1 MIEEVDLSGTP
12 CFAPDTKL
20 TGLKK
25 INFIFGPNG
34 SGKTTLSNK
43 IQAIDLKDQETDIEE
58 IAVFNRDYIKDAFRT
73 CQAPGHITLGKQS
86 STLQDEINAL
96 GLKLE
101 EEKNKAEQIS
111 NEIEKA
117 KSEREKLLT
126 VTLGNLGDRRKKLAA
141 SLKDYDSLYPKS
153 NPLIPGTNPALFSRL
168 REFDKE
174 NTSQSEVQHKNLE
187 DIIQMLRLIPEAGAK
202 EISDISTPDPKYSLT
217 RIDNLLNTTV
227 SLNTESPISTFIDQ
241 HKLHNWIRQGLSTV
255 EQNDLSTCPFCQQDL
270 TEQIVSELK
279 QLFDKE
285 HESQINAIKQAI
297 RQIEEYADTCNTLT
311 QTLATN
317 PDYQVID
324 CKSSIQTINNSLKD
338 VQHIQDRLA
347 RKLTET
353 NTSFTSELTEDPFQT
368 ISEQISCIS
377 SQIKAYNASIR
388 AGKSKRKN
396 DLQAARDALYH
407 FLTATEFRET
417 LDTYNQTLE
426 AIDRDAPTELEL
438 KSIKHRM
445 REIRATIAEKQAA
458 TTQVGE
464 KMAFINLILSYIGFN
479 SFSLTLP
486 DHSTDTFKHQPSS
499 GQYVLVRHNSDGSTE
514 PIDTSTLSE
523 GERTL
528 LTFLY
533 FIAKYYDDDKS
544 TTSSPLPPTLLVID
558 DPIASTDAET
568 FFLITNIIRRLLDEV
583 ADPEG
588 THFVKQV
595 IITSHNTRFL
605 KEAAFSFLSQ
615 KKGDS
620 PARFFRI
627 AKEESGSMVFGP
639 DLSSHITNEYNDL
652 WAEVRRCKAKI
663 ACAQS
668 NGEAPPR
675 FPLLGNTMRR
685 IIESYFLDIGEM
697 GTITSLSKS
706 RNKKVAIL
714 LAFCNSSSHS
724 SIGSEI
730 YEILSWSP
738 RQLLAAFEEVFKSVD
753 GGAHAGHYK
762 MMIQERKADRIASQH
777 K

>member
-96 GLKLE
+96 DLKLE

-174 NTSQSEVQHKNLE
+174 HAPQSEVQHKNLE

-227 SLNTESPISTFIDQ
+227 SLSTESPISTFIDQ

-255 EQNDLSTCPFCQQDL
+255 EQNDLSTRPFCQQDL

-285 HESQINAIKQAI
+285 HESHINAIKQAI
-297 RQIEEYADTCNTLT
+297 RQIEDYADTCNTLT
-311 QTLATN
+311 QTLATY

-324 CKSSIQTINNSLKD
+324 YKSSIQTINNSLKD

-353 NTSFTSELTEDPFQT
+353 NTSFTSKLTEDPFQT

-438 KSIKHRM
+438 KSIKHSM
-445 REIRATIAEKQAA
+445 RDIRATIAEKQAA

-663 ACAQS
+663 ACAQN

>member
-1 MIEEVDLSGTP
+1 MVIHSARP
-12 CFAPDTKL
+12 QAAR
-20 TGLKK
+20 
-25 INFIFGPNG
+25 
-34 SGKTTLSNK
+34 TTQN
-43 IQAIDLKDQETDIEE
+43 
-58 IAVFNRDYIKDAFRT
+58 
-73 CQAPGHITLGKQS
+73 
-86 STLQDEINAL
+86 
-96 GLKLE
+96 
-101 EEKNKAEQIS
+101 
-111 NEIEKA
+111 
-117 KSEREKLLT
+117 
-126 VTLGNLGDRRKKLAA
+126 
-141 SLKDYDSLYPKS
+141 
-153 NPLIPGTNPALFSRL
+153 NPLKTNGP
-168 REFDKE
+168 
-174 NTSQSEVQHKNLE
+174 KN
-187 DIIQMLRLIPEAGAK
+187 
-202 EISDISTPDPKYSLT
+202 PDPS
-217 RIDNLLNTTV
+217 
-227 SLNTESPISTFIDQ
+227 
-241 HKLHNWIRQGLSTV
+241 
-255 EQNDLSTCPFCQQDL
+255 
-270 TEQIVSELK
+270 
-279 QLFDKE
+279 
-285 HESQINAIKQAI
+285 NAIKQAI
-297 RQIEEYADTCNTLT
+297 RQIEDYADTCNTLT

-353 NTSFTSELTEDPFQT
+353 NTSFTSKLTEDPFQA

-377 SQIKAYNASIR
+377 SQIKAYNANIR

-438 KSIKHRM
+438 KSIKHSM
-445 REIRATIAEKQAA
+445 RDIRATIAEKQAA

-663 ACAQS
+663 ACAQN

>member
-1 MIEEVDLSGTP
+1 MITEVDLDGTP
-12 CFAPDTKL
+12 CFAPGAKL

-34 SGKTTLSNK
+34 SGKTTLSNQ
-43 IQAIDLKDQETDIEE
+43 IQAIDLKDQETNIEE

-86 STLQDEINAL
+86 STLQDEISAL
-96 GLKLE
+96 NLKLE
-101 EEKNKAEQIS
+101 EEKNKFEQIDDK
-111 NEIEKA
+111 IKQA
-117 KSEREKLLT
+117 KSEREKILT
-126 VTLGNLGDRRKKLAA
+126 VTLGSMGDRRKKLATT
-141 SLKDYDSLYPKS
+141 LKEYDSLYPKS
-153 NPLIPGTNPALFSRL
+153 NPLIPGTNPTLFSRL
-168 REFDKE
+168 QEFDKA
-174 NTSQSEVQHKNLE
+174 NAPQPAIQHKNLE
-187 DIIQMLRLIPEAGAK
+187 DIIRMLRLIPEAGAE
-202 EISDISTPDPKYSLT
+202 EIGDISLPNPNYSLT
-217 RIDNLLNTTV
+217 KIDTLLNSTV
-227 SLNTESPISTFIDQ
+227 SLKIESTISTFIDQ

-255 EQNDLSTCPFCQQDL
+255 EQNNLSSCPFCQQHL
-270 TEQIVSELK
+270 AKQIISELK
-279 QLFDKE
+279 RLFNEE
-285 HESQINAIKQAI
+285 HESQISTIKQAFEAI
-297 RQIEEYADTCNTLT
+297 KDYAAACNTLT
-311 QTLATN
+311 QTLTTSL
-317 PDYQVID
+317 DHQVID
-324 CKSSIQTINNSLKD
+324 YNSSIQTINNSLKD
-338 VQHIQDRLA
+338 VQRIQDRLD
-347 RKLTET
+347 RKLREP
-353 NTSFTSELTEDPFQT
+353 NSSLTSELTEDPFQT
-368 ISEQISCIS
+368 ISEQISLIS
-377 SQIKAYNASIR
+377 SQIKTYNASIR
-388 AGKSKRKN
+388 AGKSKRKQ
-396 DLQAARDALYH
+396 DLRAARDALYQ
-407 FLTATEFRET
+407 FLTTIEFRET

-426 AIDRDAPTELEL
+426 AIDTNAPSESELN
-438 KSIKHRM
+438 SIKQNIKD
-445 REIRATIAEKQAA
+445 IRASIAEKQAA

-464 KMAFINLILSYIGFN
+464 KMAFINQILSYIGFN

-486 DHSTDTFKHQPSS
+486 DLSAESLTYQPSS
-499 GQYVLVRHNSDGSTE
+499 GQYILVRHNSDGSTE

-544 TTSSPLPPTLLVID
+544 TTSTPLPPTLLVID

-583 ADPEG
+583 ADPER
-588 THFVKQV
+588 THFVKQA

-605 KEAAFSFLSQ
+605 KEAAFSFLSDN
-615 KKGDS
+615 KDDS

-627 AKEESGSMVFGP
+627 AKEESGSIVFGP

-652 WAEVRRCKAKI
+652 WAEVRRCKAKV
-663 ACAQS
+663 AFAQN
-668 NGEAPPR
+668 NGDAPPR

-685 IIESYFLDIGEM
+685 IIESYFLDIGEK

-730 YEILSWSP
+730 YEILSWNP

-753 GGAHAGHYK
+753 DGAHIGHYR
-762 MMIQERKADRIASQH
+762 MMIRERKADRIASQH

>member
-1 MIEEVDLSGTP
+1 MITEVDLSGTP
-12 CFAPDTKL
+12 CFADGTKL
-20 TGLKK
+20 AGLKK

-58 IAVFNRDYIKDAFRT
+58 IAVFNRDYIKAAFRT

-96 GLKLE
+96 NLKLE
-101 EEKNKAEQIS
+101 EEEKKL
-111 NEIEKA
+111 EIIDDKIKQA
-117 KSEREKLLT
+117 KSEREKILT
-126 VTLGNLGDRRKKLAA
+126 VTLGSMGDQRKKLATT
-141 SLKDYDSLYPKS
+141 LKEYDSLYPKS
-153 NPLIPGTNPALFSRL
+153 NPLIPGTNPALFSKL
-168 REFDKE
+168 QEFDKAS
-174 NTSQSEVQHKNLE
+174 TSQSGAEHESLE
-187 DIIQMLRLIPEAGAK
+187 GIIEMLRLIPEAGAR
-202 EISDISTPDPKYSLT
+202 EIGDISIPVPKFSLT
-217 RIDNLLNTTV
+217 EIENLLNGTV
-227 SLNTESPISTFIDQ
+227 SLNTESALSTFIDQ

-255 EQNDLSTCPFCQQDL
+255 EQNNLSSCPFCQQNL
-270 TEQIVSELK
+270 AEQIVIELK
-279 QLFDKE
+279 GLFDKE
-285 HESQINAIKQAI
+285 HESHINAIKQAF
-297 RQIEEYADTCNTLT
+297 EEIKDYAAACNTLT
-311 QTLATN
+311 QTLTTSL
-317 PDYQVID
+317 DHQVINYT
-324 CKSSIQTINNSLKD
+324 SSVQTINNSLKD
-338 VQHIQDRLA
+338 VQHIQDSLKH
-347 RKLTET
+347 KLIEP
-353 NTSFTSELTEDPFQT
+353 NSSLTSELTEDPFQT
-368 ISEQISCIS
+368 ISEHTSLIS
-377 SQIKAYNASIR
+377 SQIRAYNASIR
-388 AGKSKRKN
+388 AGKSKRKQ
-396 DLQAARDALYH
+396 DLQAARDALYQ
-407 FLTATEFRET
+407 FLTTIEFRET
-417 LDTYNQTLE
+417 LDTYNQTSE
-426 AIDRDAPTELEL
+426 AIDTNSPSKSELTT
-438 KSIKHRM
+438 IKQNIKD
-445 REIRATIAEKQAA
+445 IRATIAEKQAA

-486 DHSTDTFKHQPSS
+486 DRSTEAPNHQSTS
-499 GQYVLVRHNSDGSTE
+499 GQYILVRHNSDGSTE

-544 TTSSPLPPTLLVID
+544 TTSTPLPPTLLVID

-568 FFLITNIIRRLLDEV
+568 IFLSTNRIRRLLDEV
-583 ADPEG
+583 ADPER

-615 KKGDS
+615 NKADS

-627 AKEESGSMVFGP
+627 AKEESGSMIFGP

-652 WAEVRRCKAKI
+652 WAEVRRCKAKVTS
-663 ACAQS
+663 AQRT
-668 NGEAPPR
+668 GDAPPR

-706 RNKKVAIL
+706 KNKKVAIL

-730 YEILSWSP
+730 YEILSWNP

-753 GGAHAGHYK
+753 GGAHAGHYR
-762 MMIQERKADRIASQH
+762 MMIQERKADRIASQQ

>member
-1 MIEEVDLSGTP
+1 MITEVDLSGTP
-12 CFAPDTKL
+12 CFAPDAKL
-20 TGLKK
+20 TGLKQ

-43 IQAIDLKDQETDIEE
+43 IQAIDLNDEETDIEE

-96 GLKLE
+96 NLKLE
-101 EEKNKAEQIS
+101 EEEKKLEQIDDK
-111 NEIEKA
+111 IKQA
-117 KSEREKLLT
+117 KSERERILT
-126 VTLGNLGDRRKKLAA
+126 VTLGSMGDRRKKLATT
-141 SLKDYDSLYPKS
+141 LKEYDSLYPKS
-153 NPLIPGTNPALFSRL
+153 NPLIPGKNPALFSKL
-168 REFDKE
+168 QEFGKT
-174 NTSQSEVQHKNLE
+174 NTSQSGVEHESLE
-187 DIIQMLRLIPEAGAK
+187 GITEMLKLIPEAGAR
-202 EISDISTPDPKYSLT
+202 EIGDISIPVPEFSLT
-217 RIDNLLNTTV
+217 EIENLLNSTV
-227 SLNTESPISTFIDQ
+227 SLNTESALSIFIDQ

-255 EQNDLSTCPFCQQDL
+255 EQNNLSTCPFCQQNL
-270 TEQIVSELK
+270 AEQIVIELK
-279 QLFDKE
+279 GLFDKE
-285 HESQINAIKQAI
+285 HESQINTAKQASDAIKN
-297 RQIEEYADTCNTLT
+297 YAAACNTLT
-311 QTLATN
+311 QTLTTSL
-317 PDYQVID
+317 DHQVID
-324 CKSSIQTINNSLKD
+324 YNSSIQIINNSLKD
-338 VQHIQDRLA
+338 VQHIQDRLKD
-347 RKLTET
+347 KLTEP
-353 NTSFTSELTEDPFQT
+353 NSSLTSELTEDPFQT
-368 ISEQISCIS
+368 ISERISLIS

-388 AGKSKRKN
+388 AGKSKRKQ
-396 DLQAARDALYH
+396 DLQAARDALYQ
-407 FLTATEFRET
+407 FLTTIEFRET

-426 AIDRDAPTELEL
+426 AIDRNAPSQSELS
-438 KSIKHRM
+438 SIKQNIKD
-445 REIRATIAEKQAA
+445 IRAIIAEKQAT

-486 DHSTDTFKHQPSS
+486 DLSTESLTSQPSS
-499 GQYVLVRHNSDGSTE
+499 GQYILVRHNSDGSTE

-544 TTSSPLPPTLLVID
+544 TTSAPLPHTLLVID

-583 ADPEG
+583 ADPER
-588 THFVKQV
+588 THFVKQA

-605 KEAAFSFLSQ
+605 KEVAFSFLSDN
-615 KKGDS
+615 KGDS

-627 AKEESGSMVFGP
+627 AKEESGSMIFGP

-652 WAEVRRCKAKI
+652 WAEVRRCKAEVTF
-663 ACAQS
+663 AQS

-685 IIESYFLDIGEM
+685 IIESYFLDIGEK

-738 RQLLAAFEEVFKSVD
+738 RQLLTAFEEVFKSVD
-753 GGAHAGHYK
+753 DGAHVGHYR
-762 MMIQERKADRIASQH
+762 MMIRDRKADRIASKH

>member
-1 MIEEVDLSGTP
+1 MITEVDLSGTP

-43 IQAIDLKDQETDIEE
+43 IQAIDLNDEETDIEE

-96 GLKLE
+96 NLKLE
-101 EEKNKAEQIS
+101 EEEKKLKQIDDKIDQA
-111 NEIEKA
+111 N
-117 KSEREKLLT
+117 SEREKILT
-126 VTLGNLGDRRKKLAA
+126 VTLGSMGDRRKKLATT
-141 SLKDYDSLYPKS
+141 LKEYDSLYPKS
-153 NPLIPGTNPALFSRL
+153 NPLIPGKNPALFSKL
-168 REFDKE
+168 QEFGKT
-174 NTSQSEVQHKNLE
+174 NTSQSGVEHESLE
-187 DIIQMLRLIPEAGAK
+187 GIIEMLKLIPEAGAR
-202 EISDISTPDPKYSLT
+202 EIGDISIPVPKFSLT
-217 RIDNLLNTTV
+217 EIENLLNSTV
-227 SLNTESPISTFIDQ
+227 SLNTESALSIFIDQ

-255 EQNDLSTCPFCQQDL
+255 EQNNLSTCPFCQQTL
-270 TEQIVSELK
+270 AEQIVIELK
-279 QLFDKE
+279 GLFDKE
-285 HESQINAIKQAI
+285 HESQINTIKQAFEAI
-297 RQIEEYADTCNTLT
+297 KDYAAACNTLT
-311 QTLATN
+311 QTLTTSL
-317 PDYQVID
+317 DHQVID
-324 CKSSIQTINNSLKD
+324 YNSSIQTINNSLKD
-338 VQHIQDRLA
+338 VQHIQDRLKD
-347 RKLTET
+347 KLTEP
-353 NTSFTSELTEDPFQT
+353 NSSLTSELTEDPFQT
-368 ISEQISCIS
+368 ISEHISLIS

-388 AGKSKRKN
+388 AGKSKRKQ
-396 DLQAARDALYH
+396 DLQAARDALYQ
-407 FLTATEFRET
+407 FLTTIEFRET

-426 AIDRDAPTELEL
+426 AIDRNAPSQSELS
-438 KSIKHRM
+438 SIKQNIKD
-445 REIRATIAEKQAA
+445 IRAIIAEKQAT

-486 DHSTDTFKHQPSS
+486 DLSTESLTSQPSS
-499 GQYVLVRHNSDGSTE
+499 GQYILVRHNSDGSTE

-544 TTSSPLPPTLLVID
+544 TTSAPLPPTLLVID

-568 FFLITNIIRRLLDEV
+568 FFLITNIIRRLLDEI
-583 ADPEG
+583 ADPER
-588 THFVKQV
+588 THFVKQA

-605 KEAAFSFLSQ
+605 KEAAFSFLSDN
-615 KKGDS
+615 KGDS

-627 AKEESGSMVFGP
+627 AKEESGSMIFGP

-652 WAEVRRCKAKI
+652 WAEVRRCKAEI
-663 ACAQS
+663 TFAQS
-668 NGEAPPR
+668 NGDAPPR

-685 IIESYFLDIGEM
+685 IIESYFLDIGEK

-738 RQLLAAFEEVFKSVD
+738 RQLLTAFEEVFKSVD
-753 GGAHAGHYK
+753 DGAHVGHYR
-762 MMIQERKADRIASQH
+762 MMIRDRKADRIASKH

>member
-1 MIEEVDLSGTP
+1 MITEVDLSGTP
-12 CFAPDTKL
+12 CFAPGTKL
-20 TGLKK
+20 AGLKK

-58 IAVFNRDYIKDAFRT
+58 IAVFNRDYIKAAFRT

-86 STLQDEINAL
+86 STLQDEINDL
-96 GLKLE
+96 NLKLE
-101 EEKNKAEQIS
+101 EEEKKL
-111 NEIEKA
+111 EIIDDKIKQA
-117 KSEREKLLT
+117 KSEREKILT
-126 VTLGNLGDRRKKLAA
+126 VTLGSMGDQRKKLATT
-141 SLKDYDSLYPKS
+141 LKEYDSLYPKS
-153 NPLIPGTNPALFSRL
+153 NPLIPGTNPALFSKL
-168 REFDKE
+168 QEFDKAS
-174 NTSQSEVQHKNLE
+174 TSRSGAEHESLE
-187 DIIQMLRLIPEAGAK
+187 GIIEMLRLIPEAGAR
-202 EISDISTPDPKYSLT
+202 EIGDISIPVPKFSLT
-217 RIDNLLNTTV
+217 EIENLLNGTV
-227 SLNTESPISTFIDQ
+227 SLNTESALSTFIDQ

-255 EQNDLSTCPFCQQDL
+255 EQNNLSSCPFCQQNL
-270 TEQIVSELK
+270 AEQIVIELK
-279 QLFDKE
+279 GLFDKE
-285 HESQINAIKQAI
+285 HESHINAIKQAF
-297 RQIEEYADTCNTLT
+297 EEIKDYAAACNTLT
-311 QTLATN
+311 QTLTTSL
-317 PDYQVID
+317 DHQVINYT
-324 CKSSIQTINNSLKD
+324 SSVQTINNSLKD
-338 VQHIQDRLA
+338 VQHIQDILKH
-347 RKLTET
+347 KLIEP
-353 NTSFTSELTEDPFQT
+353 NSSLTSELTEDPFQT
-368 ISEQISCIS
+368 ISEHTSLIS
-377 SQIKAYNASIR
+377 SQIRAYNASIR
-388 AGKSKRKN
+388 AGKSKRKQ
-396 DLQAARDALYH
+396 DLQAARDALYQ
-407 FLTATEFRET
+407 FLTTIEFRET
-417 LDTYNQTLE
+417 LDTYNQTSE
-426 AIDRDAPTELEL
+426 AIDTNSPSKLEL
-438 KSIKHRM
+438 NTIKQNIKD
-445 REIRATIAEKQAA
+445 IRATIAEKQAA

-486 DHSTDTFKHQPSS
+486 DRSTEVPNHQSTS
-499 GQYVLVRHNSDGSTE
+499 GQYILVRHNSDGSTE

-544 TTSSPLPPTLLVID
+544 TTSAPLPPTLLVID

-583 ADPEG
+583 ADPER

-615 KKGDS
+615 NKADS

-652 WAEVRRCKAKI
+652 WAEVRRCKAKVTN
-663 ACAQS
+663 AQS
-668 NGEAPPR
+668 TGDAPPR

-706 RNKKVAIL
+706 KNKKVAIL

-730 YEILSWSP
+730 YEILSWNP

-753 GGAHAGHYK
+753 GGAHAGHYR
-762 MMIQERKADRIASQH
+762 MMIQERKADRIASQQ

>member
-96 GLKLE
+96 DLKLE

-174 NTSQSEVQHKNLE
+174 HASQSEVQHKNLE

-255 EQNDLSTCPFCQQDL
+255 EQNDLSTCPFCHQDL

-285 HESQINAIKQAI
+285 HESHINAIKQAI
-297 RQIEEYADTCNTLT
+297 QQIEDYADTCNTLT

-324 CKSSIQTINNSLKD
+324 CKSPIQTINNSLKD

-377 SQIKAYNASIR
+377 SQIKAYNANIR

-396 DLQAARDALYH
+396 DLQAARDVLYH

-438 KSIKHRM
+438 KSIKHSM
-445 REIRATIAEKQAA
+445 RDIRATIAEKQAA

-486 DHSTDTFKHQPSS
+486 DRSTDTFKHQPSS

-663 ACAQS
+663 ACAQN